1 MRDPYDVLGVSKTAS
16 SAEIKSAFRRQAKK
30 LHPDTNKH
38 DPRAAARFAE
48 LNAAYEILGKVD
60 KRKAFDCGARAA
72 ARFAELNAAAA
83 RFAELNAAYEILGEV
98 DNRKPF
104 DRGEIDAEGKPRFQG
119 FEDFGAGRGPGGDF
133 GREGIFETFSWV
145 RGFQHARDRTGGGFR
160 GFGDFE
166 DIWFGGAS
174 GRPGGF
180 QFEQEDVG
188 PLRPPPAMTRRD
200 KLRGP
205 LIILIAS
212 IFAAPIGYYIAAGG
226 WGPSSEPP
234 HGAQMATGPIIDVP
248 PASTFQQEPWLTTT
262 RDDDGG
268 TLAQSEIASKRT
280 EPSRPA
286 RSSEDEAVAM
296 VQPSAAGAQAPP
308 SSKGWGPSSE
318 PLPGAQMATGPIID
332 VPPTSTVQ
340 QEPWLTTTR
349 DDDGGTLAQSEIASK
364 RTEPS
369 RPARSSE
376 DEVVAMVQP
385 SAAGAQAPPSS
396 KTIRVLDPQ
405 EIELLMKQGE
415 QFIAAGDVVTAR
427 TVFQRAVEAGNANAA
442 MALGAT
448 YDPTVLAKL
457 GVVGMGADVEKA
469 RSWYQTAEK
478 LGSPEARRRLDVL
491 ADR

>member
-248 PASTFQQEPWLTTT
+248 PASAFQQEPWLTTT

-296 VQPSAAGAQAPP
+296 VQPSAVGVQAPP
-308 SSKGWGPSSE
+308 SS
-318 PLPGAQMATGPIID
+318 
-332 VPPTSTVQ
+332 
-340 QEPWLTTTR
+340 R
-349 DDDGGTLAQSEIASK
+349 
-364 RTEPS
+364 
-369 RPARSSE
+369 
-376 DEVVAMVQP
+376 
-385 SAAGAQAPPSS
+385 
-396 KTIRVLDPQ
+396 TIRVLDPE

-415 QFIAAGDVVTAR
+415 QFIAAGDVVAAR
-427 TVFQRAVEAGNANAA
+427 TVFQRAVEGGNANAA

-457 GVVGMGADVEKA
+457 GVVGMSADVEKA